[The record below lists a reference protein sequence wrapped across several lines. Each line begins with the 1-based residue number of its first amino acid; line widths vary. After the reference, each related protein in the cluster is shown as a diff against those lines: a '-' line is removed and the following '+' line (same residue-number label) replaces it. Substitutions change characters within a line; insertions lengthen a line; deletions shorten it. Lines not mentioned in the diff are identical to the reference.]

1 MGTTGIVVLVV
12 VAIAV
17 AIGGWLVVSRAAGKR
32 LAALRADVD
41 RPDLE
46 RAETASSFGVSS
58 KGGAQVRGLGV
69 LALSAAQL
77 EFRPVAGK
85 GDVLVD
91 RTAITGA
98 AVVRSFLGKAQDT
111 DLLHVTWADAAVD
124 GGTDEAAWR
133 VPDTAWWVTQLS

>member
-17 AIGGWLVVSRAAGKR
+17 AVGGWLVVTRAAKKR
-32 LAALRADVD
+32 LATLQDEVA

-46 RAETASSFGVSS
+46 RVETASSFGVSS

-69 LALSAAQL
+69 LALSAEQL

-85 GDVLVD
+85 GDVRVD
-91 RTAITGA
+91 RTAVTGA
-98 AVVRSFLGKAQDT
+98 EIVRSFLGKTQDT
-111 DLLHVTWADAAVD
+111 DLLHVTWADPEVE
-124 GGTDEAAWR
+124 GGADEAAWR
-133 VPDTAWWVTQLS
+133 VPDAAWWVAQLS